1 MSDIAKLS
9 RMSAAEAG
17 AELTPLQRRL
27 VDVLVAEG
35 GTIGDAGIKAGY
47 APTNPESARVSAS
60 NALRLPHVQMYMF
73 KRVAEDIGIHGF
85 VGLNVL
91 RTLAQ
96 SAKSEFVRLEASKD
110 LLDRG
115 GFKAPERQQQ
125 SGSLDVKINI
135 DLTQGDTSD

>member
-1 MSDIAKLS
+1 
-9 RMSAAEAG
+9 MSADEAG
-17 AELTPLQRRL
+17 EGLTPLQRKV
-27 VDVLVAEG
+27 VDILVAEG

-47 APTNPESARVSAS
+47 APSNPEAARVSAS

-73 KRVAEDIGIHGF
+73 KRVAEDIGLHGY

-91 RTLAQ
+91 RRLAT

-115 GFKAPERQQQ
+115 GFKAPERQTQ
-125 SGSLDVKINI
+125 SGTLDVKINI
-135 DLTQGDTSD
+135 DLTPDDTSD

>member
-17 AELTPLQRRL
+17 AELTPLQRRV
-27 VDVLVAEG
+27 VDILVAEG
-35 GTIGDAGIKAGY
+35 GTIGDAGVKAGY
-47 APTNPESARVSAS
+47 APNNPEAARVSAS